1 MKMFGQLRVNYDEQ
15 NWLMLVKSLVYNYK
29 SLNVNDRVQII
40 DDAFYLANNQKMP
53 ISYALN
59 ILEYIPREDNFLP
72 WKYVIKSVKK
82 IINLIEDDSQVY
94 SKFRVN
100 I

>member
-1 MKMFGQLRVNYDEQ
+1 
-15 NWLMLVKSLVYNYK
+15 
-29 SLNVNDRVQII
+29 
-40 DDAFYLANNQKMP
+40 MP

-100 I
+100 L